1 MTDNFADDAGVI
13 PEDPSGAEL
22 AELSSRVD
30 GAVEAVATMAAA
42 VAELQREM
50 HETAT
55 AANHWFVR
63 MRDELFARI
72 EDIAR
77 SSAEPPS
84 ATASS
89 GTSVFAPPGLEPVR
103 ALSVEDLREEMK
115 AMVTAVLEL
124 QRDVREL
131 LRQTKSAER
140 SPPARRPGGS
150 PGASRRRGS
159 KPTYDE
165 LIRMLVTGDF
175 ET

>member
-1 MTDNFADDAGVI
+1 MI

-89 GTSVFAPPGLEPVR
+89 GSRSLTSGATRPSP
-103 ALSVEDLREEMK
+103 ASSVN
-115 AMVTAVLEL
+115 
-124 QRDVREL
+124 
-131 LRQTKSAER
+131 
-140 SPPARRPGGS
+140 AR
-150 PGASRRRGS
+150 
-159 KPTYDE
+159 
-165 LIRMLVTGDF
+165 
-175 ET
+175 